1 MYNNS
6 SNGLFLQQH
15 DVYNISKAEPLA
27 VRANFVNKALS
38 KVGMYIGFL
47 SVHFV
52 VEEVHFFG

>member
-1 MYNNS
+1 MCTTIVTDYSYNNTMYII
-6 SNGLFLQQH
+6 LA
-15 DVYNISKAEPLA
+15 KAEPLA
-27 VRANFVNKALS
+27 VRANFVYKAQS